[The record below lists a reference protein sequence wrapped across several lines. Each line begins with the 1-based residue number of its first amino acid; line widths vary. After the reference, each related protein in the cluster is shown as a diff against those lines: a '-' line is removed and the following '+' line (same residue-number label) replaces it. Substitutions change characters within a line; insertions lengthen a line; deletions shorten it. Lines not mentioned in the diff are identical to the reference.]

1 MDEYI
6 IQKKRIHTVFVIFR
20 MKKKKFM
27 IKKKSQMRSMMLNR
41 VKNPER
47 LTFDFISL
55 K

>member
-6 IQKKRIHTVFVIFR
+6 IQKKIHTVFVIFR
-20 MKKKKFM
+20 MK
-27 IKKKSQMRSMMLNR
+27 KKKSQMRSMMLNR

-47 LTFDFISL
+47 LTFDFIIL